1 MQSLSSSNQPSR
13 IFALDKDIHPPEYIL
28 KTDVCTIG
36 RSNMCEIVVARKIV
50 SRLHAKIERE
60 GPRYFLHDA
69 NSANGTFVNGQ
80 RISEAHLL
88 KGDDMIGLGTTKAQ
102 LRFDDPDPTAPLM
115 PRLHYDEQ
123 TMGFFFDEQPM
134 SLTPSELRLLLYL
147 YQHVGDICTRENC
160 AAAIWQRPYDHRL
173 DADALDRVLS
183 NLRRKLRQID
193 PDTDV
198 IKTHRSVGYELAL

>member
-1 MQSLSSSNQPSR
+1 MPSLSSSNQPSR

-36 RSNMCEIVVARKIV
+36 RSDMCEIVVARKIV

-69 NSANGTFVNGQ
+69 NSANGTFINGQ
-80 RISEAHLL
+80 RINEAHLL

-123 TMGFFFDEQPM
+123 LMSFFFDEHPM
-134 SLTPSELRLLLYL
+134 NLTPNEFRLLLYL

-160 AAAIWQRPYDHRL
+160 AVAIWQRPYDHRL

-183 NLRRKLRQID
+183 NLRAKLRQID